1 MLNLSSMEIEGEEFV
16 TSTDS
21 LSEDFITIEDYAY
34 AIAKNSAIILDEVS
48 KKNIYRGIINY

>member
-48 KKNIYRGIINY
+48 KKHL